1 MKNKNK
7 KLMIVVACLL
17 VVIGVSF
24 AYFAASNFIGGSG
37 SSADFTT
44 ATVQG
49 SELRVEGNIEFND
62 LDIYPGHENVSSIKV
77 TATGDNELIP
87 YNVIWE
93 GTNTLNT
100 PLNYT
105 IYKTSSEVDVSARC
119 EKQKGVIDGAM
130 MYYEECEISNVDS
143 LGTAISSGTINSN
156 ETKVTLIT
164 DEFITSTSTGEEIY
178 YYVILEYPNLEE
190 NQNSDIGGTFSGK
203 VTVELS
209 DAEPDITIIGTYIEE
224 DGEYKEVEEI
234 PTTGYKLN
242 LEKSSCSNGTT
253 LGWDSNNNRIYVE
266 NLNQSGTECT
276 LYYDEYNPYV
286 GKDYIL
292 SHYDTVLTRNDF
304 STTVTNTTTGTIYK
318 SLDSTQH
325 DADGEVYYFA
335 GNPTDNW
342 VQFGGFYW
350 RIIRINGNGSI
361 RMIYQ
366 GINTN
371 PTGTGT
377 QIGTSS
383 FNSMAA
389 DNMYVGFKY
398 TSGNVHGTGA
408 NSTILDVLNTWYQ
421 NNLLS
426 YADKID
432 ENAGFCGDRMPS
444 TSSSSI
450 NNSGG
455 TGTTVT
461 YYAGYMRLITNKQPS
476 FECSN
481 SSDLYTISESSQGNK
496 TLTYSIGL
504 ISADE
509 VSFAGGLWGTTNS
522 SYYLYTEQYYWTMT
536 PYWYNNNLAQLFGVY
551 SGGYLAAPHV
561 VSAWGVRPVIN
572 LKGDIQLIG
581 SGTSVDPY
589 RIA

>member
-1 MKNKNK
+1 M
-7 KLMIVVACLL
+7 
-17 VVIGVSF
+17 
-24 AYFAASNFIGGSG
+24 
-37 SSADFTT
+37 
-44 ATVQG
+44 
-49 SELRVEGNIEFND
+49 
-62 LDIYPGHENVSSIKV
+62 VSSIKV

-100 PLNYT
+100 PLKYT
-105 IYKTSSEVDVSARC
+105 IYKTSSEIDVSASC
-119 EKQKGVIDGAM
+119 EKQKGVIDGAI
-130 MYYEECEISNVDS
+130 MYYEECEISNIDS
-143 LGTAISSGTINSN
+143 LGTAISSGTINAN
-156 ETKVTLIT
+156 ETKVTLVE
-164 DEFITSTSTGEEIY
+164 DEFITSSPTGDEAY

-190 NQNSDIGGTFSGK
+190 SQNSDIGGTFTGK
-203 VTVELS
+203 VIVELS
-209 DAEPDITIIGTYIEE
+209 DPEPDITIVATYIEE

-242 LEKSSCSNGTT
+242 LEKSSCSNSTT
-253 LGWDSNNNRIYVE
+253 LGWDSKNNRIYVE
-266 NLNQSGTECT
+266 NLNQSGTECI
-276 LYYDEYNPYV
+276 LYYDEQNLYV
-286 GKDYIL
+286 GRDYIL
-292 SHYDTVLTRNDF
+292 SHYDTVLTRNNF
-304 STTVTNTTTGTIYK
+304 STTVINTTTGTIYK
-318 SLDSTQH
+318 SLDESQY
-325 DADGEVYYFA
+325 DNDGEVYYFA

-371 PTGTGT
+371 STGTGT
-377 QIGTSS
+377 QIGTGS

-398 TSGNVHGTGA
+398 TSGNVHGTGN
-408 NSTILDVLNTWYQ
+408 NSTILDALNTWYQ

-426 YADKID
+426 YADKMD
-432 ENAGFCGDRMPS
+432 ENAGFCGDRTPS
-444 TSSSSI
+444 TSSNSI

-461 YYAGYMRLITNKQPS
+461 YYAGYIRLITNKQPS

-481 SSDLYTISESSQGNK
+481 SSDLFTTSGSSQGNK
-496 TLTYSIGL
+496 ALTYLIGL

-509 VSFAGGLWGTTNS
+509 VTFAGGLWGTTNN

-561 VSAWGVRPVIN
+561 ISAWGVRPVIN
-572 LKGDIQLIG
+572 LKADVQLTG
-581 SGTSVDPY
+581 SGTSTDPY

>member
-7 KLMIVVACLL
+7 KLTIIVASLL

-24 AYFAASNFIGGSG
+24 AYFAASNFFGGSG
-37 SSADFTT
+37 SSVSATT
-44 ATVQG
+44 ATLQG
-49 SELRVEGNIEFND
+49 SELRVEGTLEFND
-62 LDIYPGHENVSSIKV
+62 LDIYPGHERVSSIKV

-100 PLNYT
+100 PLKYT
-105 IYKTSSEVDVSARC
+105 IYKTSSEIDVSASC
-119 EKQKGVIDGAM
+119 EKQKGVIDGAI
-130 MYYEECEISNVDS
+130 MYYEECEISNIDS
-143 LGTAISSGTINSN
+143 LGTAISSGTINAN
-156 ETKVTLIT
+156 ETKVTLVE
-164 DEFITSTSTGEEIY
+164 DEFITSSPTGDEAY

-190 NQNSDIGGTFSGK
+190 SQNSDIGGTFTGK
-203 VTVELS
+203 VIVELS
-209 DAEPDITIIGTYIEE
+209 DAEPDITIVATYIEE

-242 LEKSSCSNGTT
+242 LEKSSCSNSTT
-253 LGWDSNNNRIYVE
+253 LGWDSKNNRIYVE
-266 NLNQSGTECT
+266 NLNQSGTECI
-276 LYYDEYNPYV
+276 LYYDEQNLYV
-286 GKDYIL
+286 GRDYIL
-292 SHYDTVLTRNDF
+292 SHYDTVLTRNNF

-318 SLDSTQH
+318 SLDESQY
-325 DADGEVYYFA
+325 DNDGEVYYFA

-371 PTGTGT
+371 STGTGT
-377 QIGTSS
+377 QIGTGS

-398 TSGNVHGTGA
+398 TSGNVHGTGN
-408 NSTILDVLNTWYQ
+408 NSTILDALNTWYQ

-426 YADKID
+426 YADKMD
-432 ENAGFCGDRMPS
+432 ENAGFCGDRTPS
-444 TSSSSI
+444 TSSNSI

-461 YYAGYMRLITNKQPS
+461 YYAGYIRLITNKQPS

-481 SSDLYTISESSQGNK
+481 SSDLFTTSGSSQGNK
-496 TLTYSIGL
+496 ALTYLIGL

-509 VSFAGGLWGTTNS
+509 VTFAGGLWGTTNN

-561 VSAWGVRPVIN
+561 ISAWGVRPVIN
-572 LKGDIQLIG
+572 LKADVQLTG
-581 SGTSVDPY
+581 SGTSTDPY